1 MVRRGGSFTLSGS
14 TFTES
19 SSSVGSVSVRPDASL
34 VLYELTL
41 GLGLGEREDAEN
53 KAPEEPWT
61 NSGDA
66 ARLGWMFLQRTR
78 VK

>member
-1 MVRRGGSFTLSGS
+1 M
-14 TFTES
+14 
-19 SSSVGSVSVRPDASL
+19 RPDASL
-34 VLYELTL
+34 VLYELAL

-66 ARLGWMFLQRTR
+66 ARLGWMFLQRKR